1 MTKVIRKKDKN
12 GKDLVVGINPNLR
25 LDNTVITDQKE
36 IAKILNGKTPRQHC
50 EPLAKRLGHGSEFI
64 AGDDFDICKL
74 YSPVADGGMKTIPKY
89 EYYYDYIK
97 LMATVDGKYME
108 VDDLVRLSGG
118 EYVVIHSNRP
128 LNWTVSS
135 KNVPQGQKNSF
146 EFIFKMP
153 EKLEFSISVI
163 AVNAPELKRQFKVRS
178 QPTGRL
184 ILSAQDIEDIIK
196 VTSTEADLNVKKY
209 ASQRELERQI
219 EGVVD
224 TVLNR
229 AYLEKQKDGAVRRV
243 INAPKQFTDISE
255 KYHGKV
261 QNMPLSDIKPEIAK
275 YAEQYLL
282 KRVNS
287 SESIIGGNYNYLN
300 PKKVKNKKN
309 EIPEWARPVIHQ
321 AERNK
326 LIFGPDPYSHYHGT
340 AENEKRAPK
349 FQVVLP
355 KDYKTRWYKK

>member
-1 MTKVIRKKDKN
+1 
-12 GKDLVVGINPNLR
+12 
-25 LDNTVITDQKE
+25 
-36 IAKILNGKTPRQHC
+36 
-50 EPLAKRLGHGSEFI
+50 
-64 AGDDFDICKL
+64 
-74 YSPVADGGMKTIPKY
+74 MKTIPKY

-163 AVNAPELKRQFKVRS
+163 AVNAPELKGQFKVRS

-196 VTSTEADLNVKKY
+196 LASTEADLNVKKY
-209 ASQRELERQI
+209 AGQRELERQI

-243 INAPKQFTDISE
+243 INAPKQFTDIGN

-261 QNMPLSDIKPEIAK
+261 QTMPLSDIKPEIAK

-282 KRVNS
+282 KRVSS
-287 SESIIGGNYNYLN
+287 SESIIGGHYNYFN
-300 PKKVKNKKN
+300 PEKSNPSWGASLKDD
-309 EIPEWARPVIHQ
+309 
-321 AERNK
+321 AERRK
-326 LIFGPDPYSHYHGT
+326 RFFGIKPYIHYHGT
-340 AENEKRAPK
+340 VDGARKIAPK
-349 FQVVLP
+349 FLLVLP
-355 KDYKTRWYKK
+355 QNYQLRWNKK